1 MDPSFRPSHID
12 SGAIYLHSRFKN
24 PELKI
29 NFLYFHFSILQI
41 VAISPYT
48 IPLQM
53 NGYSRLITT
62 PEQHDKVIN
71 ADSAFIILIIL
82 LVSQNGRVGQG
93 SQGDQDG
100 HSGQGNL
107 GGLLVQ
113 MKPEANFSKTKISK
127 DSVLAKLSDLMRG
140 F

>member
-71 ADSAFIILIIL
+71 ADSAFIILKIL

-93 SQGDQDG
+93 SQGDQ
-100 HSGQGNL
+100 HGQGGKGSL
-107 GGLLVQ
+107 RV
-113 MKPEANFSKTKISK
+113 
-127 DSVLAKLSDLMRG
+127 R
-140 F
+140 